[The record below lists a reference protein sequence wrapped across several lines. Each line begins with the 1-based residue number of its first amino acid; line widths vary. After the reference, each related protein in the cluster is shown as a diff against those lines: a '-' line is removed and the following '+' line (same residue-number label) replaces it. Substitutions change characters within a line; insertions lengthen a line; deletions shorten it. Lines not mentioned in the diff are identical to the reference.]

1 MMDMLLIMR
10 QKNGPCLSFCF
21 FHDDIV
27 CKYSANKLNKG
38 MLVIDSMLRSRKSF
52 SEVKNEDLAWAWWWS
67 SSVINHVL
75 DIRWGFPQPSF
86 FFSGSRK
93 YSVGWDV
100 FEIEV
105 VAVKADFI

>member
-27 CKYSANKLNKG
+27 CKYSANKPNKG

-52 SEVKNEDLAWAWWWS
+52 FC
-67 SSVINHVL
+67 
-75 DIRWGFPQPSF
+75 G
-86 FFSGSRK
+86 
-93 YSVGWDV
+93 
-100 FEIEV
+100 
-105 VAVKADFI
+105 